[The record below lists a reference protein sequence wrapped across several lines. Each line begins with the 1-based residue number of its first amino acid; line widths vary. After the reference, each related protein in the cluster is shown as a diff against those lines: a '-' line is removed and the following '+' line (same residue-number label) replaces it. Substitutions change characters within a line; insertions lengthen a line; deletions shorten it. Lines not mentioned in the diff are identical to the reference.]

1 MRVGAT
7 KLRSSTWRMF
17 QLSRIASAFGAM
29 RLAPA
34 SVERTKS
41 GQPILAVRTF
51 RADFKRTQEEQPLGF
66 RLLTATQEEK
76 NTTSTHKMPP
86 VITSSTT
93 PVLRVLRQCYA
104 PITIEAR
111 FGFNEGLPGD
121 TGRRWCIYTTR
132 RPNIRVATCV
142 PAMTRIKLP
151 RGKELRN

>member
-41 GQPILAVRTF
+41 GQLILAVRTF
-51 RADFKRTQEEQPLGF
+51 RANFKRNQEEQPLGF
-66 RLLTATQEEK
+66 RLLTATQDDK

-86 VITSSTT
+86 VITSSNT
-93 PVLRVLRQCYA
+93 PVLTVPRPSYP
-104 PITIEAR
+104 PI
-111 FGFNEGLPGD
+111 P
-121 TGRRWCIYTTR
+121 
-132 RPNIRVATCV
+132 
-142 PAMTRIKLP
+142 M
-151 RGKELRN
+151 